1 MVWNLTT
8 SFEAIIGTAARPIIG
23 AEVMKVHDFDKDG
36 TNEIF
41 IPLTATRTDDH
52 TPTEI
57 LLLNYTSNGQ
67 LTAVQKGEFTSSW
80 VQSLNIGDFNGDG
93 FSDVL
98 IGDHGTEVA
107 NAVAGSENPGYFHQL
122 FLGSSGGLTTP
133 NGDVGFTGTGFWH
146 TTKSGDIDG
155 DGDLDFITSNAST
168 NSFQNGKHFMIFKND
183 GDGTFTEDISFPLS
197 LKSTV
202 NGGPNRLPPVAALD
216 DFNNNGFA
224 DLVVGFDHANYNA
237 EADLRTSIYLN
248 LDGSFKEENLIQVD
262 RPDFKTLFGRETF
275 NIAADKITTGDLDG
289 NGLLDVVIMYADRF
303 QDDARWIQLIYQGS
317 AGVFNDVTIS
327 KIGEY
332 ALPQF
337 RSDVITGDSIE
348 VIDINN
354 DGLLDLHFTHN
365 VVNLEHQS
373 RLEEVFFINTGSGS
387 FQKLSELHSDAI
399 VTETIIQGSVAQ
411 QWLRAGD
418 VNSDGLTDLVMLG
431 GEFRPDAPALTT
443 PYLLLGQ
450 RGTTTATQDSRGTAL
465 SDNII
470 VGTTTG
476 LSIDGWLGT
485 DILNGNSG
493 NDTLT
498 GGAGN
503 DTLNGGDGT
512 DIAIFSGL
520 PSEYSV
526 QETGEDLI
534 ITDNQAGRD
543 GVDSLFSIETL
554 QFSNGVAQLTDLV
567 RPEDI
572 DRGIYRFFNVDTG
585 THFLSGSTV
594 ERDSVINNLD
604 SFNFEGPT
612 FRAADPTNAA
622 ADTVFRFFNTQTGTH
637 FFTQSTIERDNILDT
652 LPQFSFEGEAYKGY
666 TEQIDGSIPLYRFFN
681 TQTGT
686 HFYTAAEAEKDSIIE
701 NLPTFNFEGTAYWVD
716 PVMG

>member
-1 MVWNLTT
+1 MVWSLTT
-8 SFEAIIGTAARPIIG
+8 SFEEIVVTTDRRIIG
-23 AEVMKVHDFDKDG
+23 AEVMKVHDFDKNG

-41 IPLTATRTDDH
+41 IPLTANRTDDH

-57 LLLNYTSNGQ
+57 LLLNYTSDGQ
-67 LTAVQKGEFTSSW
+67 LTAVQRGEFTSGW

-93 FSDVL
+93 FSDIL
-98 IGDHGTEVA
+98 IGDHGTEVP
-107 NAVAGSENPGYFHQL
+107 NAVPGSENPGSIHQL
-122 FLGSSGGLTTP
+122 LLGTSQGLTAP
-133 NGDVGFTGTGFWH
+133 SGDVGFTGTGFWH

-155 DGDLDFITSNAST
+155 DGDLDFITSNGSTASY
-168 NSFQNGKHFMIFKND
+168 QDGKHFMIFKND
-183 GDGTFTEDISFPLS
+183 GDGTFTEDTNFPIS
-197 LKSTV
+197 LKATI

-224 DLVVGFDHANYNA
+224 DLVVGFDHANYNP

-248 LDGSFKEENLIQVD
+248 LDGSFKEENLVQVD
-262 RPDFKTLFGRETF
+262 RPDFKTLFGRESF

-303 QDDARWIQLIYQGS
+303 QDDSRWIQLLYQES

-332 ALPQF
+332 SLPQF
-337 RSDVITGDSIE
+337 RSDVITGDSVE
-348 VIDINN
+348 VIDING

-365 VVNLEHQS
+365 LVNFEYQG
-373 RLEEVFFINTGSGS
+373 RLEELFFINIGSGS

-399 VTETIIQGSVAQ
+399 VSETIIQGSVSQ

-418 VNSDGLTDLVMLG
+418 VNSDGLTDLIMMGVETKSDG
-431 GEFRPDAPALTT
+431 SNIST
-443 PYLLLGQ
+443 PHLLLGQ
-450 RGTTTATQDSRGTAL
+450 REATTATQDIRGTAL
-465 SDNII
+465 SDTIT

-503 DTLNGGDGT
+503 DTLNGGGGT

-526 QETGEDLI
+526 QETGKDLI
-534 ITDNQAGRD
+534 ITDNQGGRD

-554 QFSNGVAQLTDLV
+554 QFSNGVAQLTDLI
-567 RPEDI
+567 RPEDV

-604 SFNFEGPT
+604 AFNFEGPT
-612 FRAADPTNAA
+612 FRAADSTNAA
-622 ADTVFRFFNTQTGTH
+622 ADTVFRFFNTQTGAH
-637 FFTQSTIERDNILDT
+637 FFTQSTVERDNILDT

-666 TEQIDGSIPLYRFFN
+666 TEQVDGSIPLYRFFN

-701 NLPTFNFEGTAYWVD
+701 NLPSFNFEGTAYWVD
-716 PVMG
+716 PIMG